1 MSKYN
6 LVGQDGNAFALMGYT
21 AKALRA
27 EGLGEL
33 VDGMRKE
40 ATSGDY
46 ENLIAVCDKYV
57 TMANTA
63 AGCDDEDDYY
73 DDDEDDEEEDD
84 DEGY

>member
-1 MSKYN
+1 MAKYN

-21 AKALRA
+21 ARALRA

-46 ENLIAVCDKYV
+46 WNLVAVCDKYV
-57 TMANTA
+57 EMANTA
-63 AGCDDEDDYY
+63 AGYDPNECDYEDEDE
-73 DDDEDDEEEDD
+73 EDDD